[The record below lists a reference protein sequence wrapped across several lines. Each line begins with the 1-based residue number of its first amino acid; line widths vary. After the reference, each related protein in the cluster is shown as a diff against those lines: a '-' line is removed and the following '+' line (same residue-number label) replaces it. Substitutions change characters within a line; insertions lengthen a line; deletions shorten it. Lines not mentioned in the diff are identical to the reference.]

1 MDRVERRSWLAA
13 DFEERYGAQPTLWAR
28 APGRVDLMGSH
39 TDYNEG
45 WILTMTIDRDA
56 WIAAR
61 PRSDEVV
68 QIHSLN
74 LGESGHFVLS
84 AIEHSRQTPWLD
96 YVSGVVKVLQEAG
109 FTLCGFDGVLHTT
122 VPLGGGLSS
131 SAALEMAT
139 ARLLERMCR
148 LPLDSV
154 TLARLAQRAENEFVG
169 VSCGILDQ
177 YTSAVGQAGCALLL
191 DARQLSSR
199 DVPISPGLQVMV
211 CDTRAQRTLSGTEY
225 AERRAQCEEGVRRI
239 QQMAAGVT
247 ALRDVGVEEFD
258 TYAAWL
264 PPVIA
269 RRCRFIVEENA
280 RALAMETALRQGDCA
295 RLGQL
300 WAASYAGACDLY
312 ELCVPAM
319 EKMMAAMRA
328 APGFIAGRQ
337 AGAGFGGC
345 MVALVHPAETVQ
357 FAQHVQ
363 QQYQHTTGL
372 LPAIY
377 AVSPTPGASILE
389 PHDAFPVDS

>member
-1 MDRVERRSWLAA
+1 MDRVERRNWLAA
-13 DFEERYGAQPTLWAR
+13 EFEARYGAQPTLWAR

-74 LGESGHFVLS
+74 LGESGRFVLG

-96 YVSGVVKVLQEAG
+96 YVSGVAKVLQEAG

-169 VSCGILDQ
+169 VGCGILDQ
-177 YTSAVGQAGCALLL
+177 YTSAVGRAGCALLL

-199 DVPISPGLQVMV
+199 DVPISSGLQVMV

-239 QQMAAGVT
+239 QRMAAGVS
-247 ALRDVGVEEFD
+247 ALRDVGVEAFD
-258 TYAAWL
+258 TYAAGL

-300 WAASYAGACDLY
+300 WAASYAGACELY

-319 EKMMAAMRA
+319 EQMMAAMRA

-345 MVALVHPAETVQ
+345 MVALVHPAESAL

-363 QQYQHTTGL
+363 QQYHQSSGL
-372 LPAIY
+372 HPAIY
-377 AVSPTPGASILE
+377 AVSPAPGASLLD
-389 PHDAFPVDS
+389 PHDVFPVDS

>member
-211 CDTRAQRTLSGTEY
+211 CDTRAQRTLSGTE
-225 AERRAQCEEGVRRI
+225 
-239 QQMAAGVT
+239 
-247 ALRDVGVEEFD
+247 
-258 TYAAWL
+258 
-264 PPVIA
+264 
-269 RRCRFIVEENA
+269 
-280 RALAMETALRQGDCA
+280 
-295 RLGQL
+295 
-300 WAASYAGACDLY
+300 
-312 ELCVPAM
+312 
-319 EKMMAAMRA
+319 
-328 APGFIAGRQ
+328 
-337 AGAGFGGC
+337 
-345 MVALVHPAETVQ
+345 
-357 FAQHVQ
+357 
-363 QQYQHTTGL
+363 
-372 LPAIY
+372 
-377 AVSPTPGASILE
+377 
-389 PHDAFPVDS
+389 